1 MRALAP
7 TTNAMEEP
15 SPPECFICTDTTPVP
30 LKSACKCTDRYVHDD
45 CLVKMLETARHS
57 RCPVCAAPYTNVRS
71 SSRIVGFKWESMGMG
86 MVFIFLSSIVLTA
99 CATSTW
105 LALCCTKKHLSGASL
120 GAVLGA
126 AVMMTIVGLGLVVL
140 LIRLLVLRGL
150 AMIVESVLLRQLTV
164 RVLAIPA
171 RTLPA
176 EVVMPPLA

>member
-1 MRALAP
+1 MAEP
-7 TTNAMEEP
+7 T
-15 SPPECFICTDTTPVP
+15 PPECFVCTESDPAP
-30 LKSACKCTDRYVHDD
+30 RKSACLCTDRYVHDP
-45 CLVKMLETARHS
+45 CLVEMLKSCS
-57 RCPVCAAPYTNVRS
+57 RTTCPACAAPYTNVRS